1 MHWQQKEN
9 PGGAVLTQLLE
20 FLPFLSGIYV
30 DSKSGT
36 KWMHSSLNASLG
48 ADGTPQ
54 LAAPSIH
61 PSIPREGVLGRAGI
75 AQPFPGPPR
84 QWLIPAPLA
93 FLLQHHNTGVLLQ
106 QQIGPLSLR
115 NNDCCW

>member
-9 PGGAVLTQLLE
+9 PGGAVPTQLLE

-61 PSIPREGVLGRAGI
+61 PSHGRVSWEGLG
-75 AQPFPGPPR
+75 
-84 QWLIPAPLA
+84 
-93 FLLQHHNTGVLLQ
+93 LLSHFQGLQGNGSFQHHWLF
-106 QQIGPLSLR
+106 
-115 NNDCCW
+115 CCSTTILGYYYSSKLAH